1 MRGMLI
7 VGIVIL
13 LAGAFVLFRGF
24 SFTKNTTVLDVGPL
38 KASVSEKQA
47 VPTWVGGA
55 GVAIGLVL
63 IGVGAT
69 KTRS

>member
-1 MRGMLI
+1 MRGMLLA
-7 VGIVIL
+7 GIVIL

-24 SFTKNTTVLDVGPL
+24 SFTKDKTVLDMGPL
-38 KASVSEKQA
+38 KATVSEERV

-55 GVAIGLVL
+55 GVAVGLVL

-69 KTRS
+69 KSRG